1 MGVAPEP
8 DRQYLVDPGA
18 VAQGIHGAVRP
29 ARLAGRRRAVGGY
42 QRRGADEA
50 GGVELWPFSDTY
62 LRLSAKKDADGDPI
76 IDANPGNFDERWAEF
91 VQLHRDHF
99 DAHGMPEYGGT
110 EVMLAIAAG
119 DAHFI
124 GNPKDPQDK
133 GEFGERPAAERPFR
147 LRSLWTDGALE
158 DKAGFIA
165 YLSQAT
171 PVIDPTVSE
180 TTTIGL
186 DGQWDEAWLVGI
198 FGEEGGGGHKAYEE
212 YVELAKTHPWIY
224 PLYFENVIN
233 DAEITEDMSLAGVPA
248 AIS

>member
-1 MGVAPEP
+1 MGIHITQDEP
-8 DRQYLVDPGA
+8 DTGGPNRTERKKIAPLVT
-18 VAQGIHGAVRP
+18 
-29 ARLAGRRRAVGGY
+29 GRRQVNPEAYVDVSPSLSWAWRRNPAVNTWSILVPSLKGFTEPFALLDSQAADELSAAINAG
-42 QRRGADEA
+42 GADEA

-186 DGQWDEAWLVGI
+186 ARRVGR
-198 FGEEGGGGHKAYEE
+198 G
-212 YVELAKTHPWIY
+212 LARRD
-224 PLYFENVIN
+224 LR
-233 DAEITEDMSLAGVPA
+233 
-248 AIS
+248 